1 MKYLKYFES
10 LFSVYEESVKKIK
23 DDDFNVDY
31 TFRDEK
37 GNEFLVQFKN
47 VFTKVMDKKIL
58 GKEYTMSYFVK
69 DGTICGEDN
78 WSVSKLVNSN
88 PLRIIRT
95 VLGKVTNDFVKEKS
109 WCNKLH
115 IEGLSKD
122 NEKDF
127 VNQRTKMYVRFLLN
141 NPVNGFIMSSPRNI
155 NSIHSNAIILKRNH

>member
-1 MKYLKYFES
+1 MKYIKYFES
-10 LFSVYEESVKKIK
+10 LFSVYEESIKKIK
-23 DDDFNVDY
+23 DDDFNIDY
-31 TFRDEK
+31 TFIDDK

-47 VFTKVMDKKIL
+47 VFSKVMDRKIL

-69 DGTICGEDN
+69 DGEN
-78 WSVSKLVNSN
+78 WSVSKIVNSN

-95 VLGKVTNDFVKEKS
+95 VLGKITNDFVKEKM

-122 NEKDF
+122 NEKNF
-127 VNQRTKMYVRFLLN
+127 VNQRTKMYVRFLLQ
-141 NPVNGFIMSSPRNI
+141 NPIDGFTMSSPRDI